1 MLKHYFSISL
11 LTFKHISLYF
21 WYYKTYLTKG
31 ILMSI
36 LDNVDAATN
45 LAKNNELQLLVFRI
59 SEHTD
64 SAYYAINVFKTREV
78 VESKN
83 HFLTQIPSSHPLLE
97 GTIILRGLQIPILN
111 LPVWLGTQLSQEDI
125 EKSNI
130 LICDFNGVII
140 GLRIMSAF
148 RVIKKNWNEMHAPDS
163 YRLKE
168 DGVVMNDTRLEDGS
182 LCLILDYE
190 KLLSDVIP
198 QAMVDI
204 EGDTAN
210 LKDIKIPD
218 KLKYGTILIAEDSKT
233 AQRHLI
239 QIFNNANINMEIFNN
254 GQKLVDYVFSLGEKA
269 NDIPAIITDI
279 EMPEMSGFTVIKTLR
294 TNINTKDIPIIV
306 NSSMTGTNNKREAEV
321 LGADAFIDKTKSH
334 NIIPL
339 IISVMK

>member
-1 MLKHYFSISL
+1 
-11 LTFKHISLYF
+11 
-21 WYYKTYLTKG
+21 
-31 ILMSI
+31 MSV

-59 SEHTD
+59 NDKVD

-83 HFLTQIPSSHPLLE
+83 HFLTQIPSAHALLE
-97 GTIILRGLQIPILN
+97 GTIMLRGLQIPILN
-111 LPVWLGTQLSQEDI
+111 LPAWLGTTLSREDI
-125 EKSNI
+125 HKSNI

-163 YRLKE
+163 YRLNE

-190 KLLSDVIP
+190 KLLADVVP
-198 QAMVDI
+198 QAMVDVLD
-204 EGDTAN
+204 DTSSLADIIIPEQ
-210 LKDIKIPD
+210 LKN
-218 KLKYGTILIAEDSKT
+218 GTVLIAEDSRT

-239 QIFNNANINMEIFNN
+239 QIFRNANINMQIFDN
-254 GQKLVDYVFSLGEKA
+254 GQKLVDYIFNLGEKA
-269 NDIPAIITDI
+269 KDLPAIITDI
-279 EMPEMSGFTVIKTLR
+279 EMPEMSGFTVIQTLKA
-294 TNINTKDIPIIV
+294 NPITKDIPIIV
-306 NSSMTGTNNKREAEV
+306 NSSMTGENNKREAEV
-321 LGADAFIDKTKSH
+321 LGADGFIDKTKSH

>member
-1 MLKHYFSISL
+1 
-11 LTFKHISLYF
+11 
-21 WYYKTYLTKG
+21 
-31 ILMSI
+31 MSM

-45 LAKNNELQLLVFRI
+45 LAKNNELQLLVFRV
-59 SEHTD
+59 SDKVD

-83 HFLTQIPSSHPLLE
+83 HFLTQIPSSHHLLE

-111 LPVWLGTQLSQEDI
+111 LPSWLGTTLTKDEI

-168 DGVVMNDTRLEDGS
+168 EGVVMNDTRLEDGS

-190 KLLSDVIP
+190 KLLADVIP
-198 QAMVDI
+198 QAMVDVI
-204 EGDTAN
+204 SDTAN
-210 LKDIKIPD
+210 LIDIVIPER
-218 KLKYGTILIAEDSKT
+218 LKTGTVLVAEDSKT
-233 AQRHLI
+233 AQRALI
-239 QIFNNANINMEIFNN
+239 QIFRNANINMQLFDN
-254 GQKLVDYVFSLGEKA
+254 GKKLVDYVASLEENA
-269 NDIPAIITDI
+269 AQIPVIITDI
-279 EMPEMSGFTVIKTLR
+279 EMPEMSGFTVIKTLKA
-294 TNINTKDIPIIV
+294 NPFSKDIPLIV
-306 NSSMTGTNNKREAEV
+306 NSSMTGNNNKREAEV
-321 LGADAFIDKTKSH
+321 LGADGFIDKTKSH

-339 IISVMK
+339 IVSVMK

>member
-1 MLKHYFSISL
+1 
-11 LTFKHISLYF
+11 
-21 WYYKTYLTKG
+21 
-31 ILMSI
+31 MSV

-45 LAKNNELQLLVFRI
+45 LAKNNELQLLVFRVNDKA
-59 SEHTD
+59 D

-83 HFLTQIPSSHPLLE
+83 HFLTQIPSAHPLLE
-97 GTIILRGLQIPILN
+97 GTIMLRGLQIPILN
-111 LPVWLGTQLSQEDI
+111 LPAWLGGSLTKEENI
-125 EKSNI
+125 KSNI

-198 QAMVDI
+198 QAMVDVI
-204 EGDTAN
+204 SDTTN
-210 LKDIKIPD
+210 LLGTTIPE
-218 KLKYGTILIAEDSKT
+218 KLKTGTVLIAEDSKT
-233 AQRHLI
+233 AQRALI
-239 QIFNNANINMEIFNN
+239 QIFKNANINMQLFDN
-254 GQKLVDYVFSLGEKA
+254 GKKLVDYVAALKENAHK
-269 NDIPAIITDI
+269 IPVIITDI
-279 EMPEMSGFTVIKTLR
+279 EMPEMSGFTVIKTLKS
-294 TNINTKDIPIIV
+294 NPFSKDIPLIV
-306 NSSMTGTNNKREAEV
+306 NSSMTGSNNKREAEV
-321 LGADAFIDKTKSH
+321 LGANGFIDKTKSH

-339 IISVMK
+339 IISIMNEV